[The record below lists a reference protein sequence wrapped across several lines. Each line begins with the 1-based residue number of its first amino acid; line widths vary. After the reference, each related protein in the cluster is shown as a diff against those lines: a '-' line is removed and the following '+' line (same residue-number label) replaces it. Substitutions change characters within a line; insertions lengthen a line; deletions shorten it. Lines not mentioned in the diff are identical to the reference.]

1 MTRAGSDPTIL
12 AVFSVGVTLD
22 NVQSPQSHQED
33 HQRPTDTHCGYK
45 RRGIAKNQ
53 RNLPEDRKA
62 VEHTRSCRG
71 AASICRKVR
80 GLTGARKTVSA
91 VT

>member
-1 MTRAGSDPTIL
+1 MTKAGSDSTIWVVL
-12 AVFSVGVTLD
+12 CVGVTLGR
-22 NVQSPQSHQED
+22 VQSPHPHQED
-33 HQRPTDTHCGYK
+33 HQRQTDIRCGYK

-62 VEHTRSCRG
+62 VEHTTVVG
-71 AASICRKVR
+71 EVASICRKVR